1 MLTRKQKEE
10 IVQGLSEDLAQA
22 KASVFVDFKGLTASD
37 IAALKKE
44 LRTNGATFRVVKKT
58 LLSRSLNSVN
68 VSIDPDALKGQVAVA
83 ISLNDEV
90 SAAKVIQK
98 FSKEHESMKMLA
110 GVLGTKA
117 LSAEEVSA
125 LAQLPSL
132 EALRGQ
138 LVSVLA
144 GPMRGFVSVLNGT
157 TSGFVRTLKAIA
169 EQKQA

>member
-144 GPMRGFVSVLNGT
+144 GPMRALVSVLNGT